1 MLQVLRAQI
10 PAHLN
15 GDINSLHKQIIDTAS
30 LRLRPVLMTA
40 AAMIAGLM
48 PVMFGSE
55 PGSEVMERIAA
66 PVIGGLLSSVVV
78 TLLVLPVVYFR
89 LLLKKAN

>member
-1 MLQVLRAQI
+1 
-10 PAHLN
+10 
-15 GDINSLHKQIIDTAS
+15 
-30 LRLRPVLMTA
+30 MTA

-66 PVIGGLLSSVVV
+66 PVIGGLISSVLV

-89 LLLKKAN
+89 LQLRKAN